1 MQPSNRDRCG
11 FAVTALCIALLLITG
26 PAQALTAEY
35 RILPNGT
42 AYQGTVEIR
51 DADRYSFAETG
62 FLGERIPVQANV
74 ISLSGQCPPPS
85 CNYSYADRFTIT
97 FPKGNYTV
105 RFTGPV
111 RENHFLASFPEPYSV
126 TVTLPPEFD
135 VRNYFIGSIS
145 PGAEIREGED
155 GSVIV
160 TWNAT
165 KNAELRFYTEERV
178 TMLTWF
184 GQFWIIIA
192 IVLLLPFLFTWKRR
206 RE

>member
-1 MQPSNRDRCG
+1 MLTGIRSQRQDFSGNVFRFRQTSSLSPGN
-11 FAVTALCIALLLITG
+11 ALLL
-26 PAQALTAEY
+26 
-35 RILPNGT
+35 
-42 AYQGTVEIR
+42 
-51 DADRYSFAETG
+51 
-62 FLGERIPVQANV
+62 PVTTD
-74 ISLSGQCPPPS
+74 
-85 CNYSYADRFTIT
+85 YADRFTIT

-145 PGAEIREGED
+145 PGAEVREGED